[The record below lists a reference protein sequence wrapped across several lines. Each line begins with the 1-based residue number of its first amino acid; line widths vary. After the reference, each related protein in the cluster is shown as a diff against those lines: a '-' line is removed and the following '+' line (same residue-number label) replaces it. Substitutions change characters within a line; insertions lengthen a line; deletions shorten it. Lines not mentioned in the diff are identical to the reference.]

1 MYSQGLKCKKIRR
14 ITFQSAKL
22 ERNISFLCEE
32 ARIATKM
39 QMQFHLWLAFFQ
51 FPAAAA
57 GDTALAKDKP
67 MNQPVNE
74 AGRLNFV
81 VVLWR
86 QMKVNWFKEI
96 ARGGDEAARWPSG
109 SGSGT
114 AKWQ

>member
-1 MYSQGLKCKKIRR
+1 V
-14 ITFQSAKL
+14 A
-22 ERNISFLCEE
+22 
-32 ARIATKM
+32 
-39 QMQFHLWLAFFQ
+39 AFFQ